1 MTRLSK
7 HILMEI
13 CAFLV
18 IWDKLCF
25 AMKLAICQHGQKL
38 SFGVDI
44 ILHKINDKLLN
55 CCPPTYQCC
64 EKCYLIVCAA
74 WCSFSHGHRQKA
86 GRELQTALNTRDNE

>member
-74 WCSFSHGHRQKA
+74 WCSFLLKIGA
-86 GRELQTALNTRDNE
+86 IFLNEPMGGL